1 MGIVVTSSGIL
12 VVSTVVVVV
21 LVVVVVV
28 GVGVLV
34 VGGDGL
40 EASFDWHLP
49 PPLDCG
55 WWRRWD
61 KVID

>member
-21 LVVVVVV
+21 LVV
-28 GVGVLV
+28 VLV